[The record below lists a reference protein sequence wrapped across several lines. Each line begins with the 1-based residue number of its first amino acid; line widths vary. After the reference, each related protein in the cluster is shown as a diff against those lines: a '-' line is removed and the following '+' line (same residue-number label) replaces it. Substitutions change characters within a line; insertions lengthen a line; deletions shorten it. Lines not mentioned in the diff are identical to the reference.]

1 MPILNRLTMTAAA
14 AAIALALPKPGL
26 AETNMLFILDGSNS
40 MWGQVEGQAKIK
52 TAQDVLTDLMADLPK
67 DTKVGLMVYGHRSR
81 ESCDDIEILSSI
93 GADGPAELV
102 KKIRSIQPTGK
113 TPIANALF
121 GSLIAFSKFEG
132 QNNHV
137 VLISDGIETCG
148 GDVCMAA
155 SAIANANI
163 KPRVHVVGFDV
174 GAKERAQLECI
185 PKMGNGKYFSAAN
198 AGELKKAIAQV
209 KQVAQAAPKPPQPKK
224 KGPKEVFRDDFNGDE
239 LADHWDVINPNP
251 DAFIVED
258 GKLLVISKVAATITG
273 EKVEN
278 TFRLTKGMP
287 EGDWDAVVKLVPE
300 IQTFQERMYLSYMKD
315 GKNLL
320 NAFMDVAVGLSW
332 STPYSH
338 MYGQKYSKGKL
349 TQFGRMTLQG
359 PQTGHNEATMLAKQV
374 KWFKNNVRAI
384 YLKISKRGRSY
395 VVSTKIE
402 GDATTKDGKKP
413 EWVSVQKLT
422 SLRPPGTNLVLAF
435 PQRVQTAGESIIAVD
450 WVKIEVPGK

>member
-1 MPILNRLTMTAAA
+1 MPILKRFTMTAAA
-14 AAIALALPKPGL
+14 AAIALAVPRPGL

-40 MWGQVEGQAKIK
+40 MWGQVEGVAKIK
-52 TAQDVLTDLMADLPK
+52 TAQDVLADLVADLPK

-93 GADGPAELV
+93 GQDTPAELV

-155 SAIANANI
+155 SVIANANI

-185 PKMGNGKYFSAAN
+185 PKMGNGQYFSAAN

-209 KQVAQAAPKPPQPKK
+209 KQVAQAAPQPPKPPKPKK
-224 KGPKEVFRDDFNGDE
+224 KGPKEVFRDDFNGED
-239 LADHWDVINPNP
+239 LADHWEVLKPNP

-258 GKLLVISKVAATITG
+258 GSLLIVSGTPGSLANETVENVFRLSEPLPKGDWTITA
-273 EKVEN
+273 KFSVE
-278 TFRLTKGMP
+278 F
-287 EGDWDAVVKLVPE
+287 
-300 IQTFQERMYLSYMKD
+300 
-315 GKNLL
+315 
-320 NAFMDVAVGLSW
+320 
-332 STPYSH
+332 
-338 MYGQKYSKGKL
+338 
-349 TQFGRMTLQG
+349 
-359 PQTGHNEATMLAKQV
+359 QTGWNGPLSA
-374 KWFKNNVRAI
+374 
-384 YLKISKRGRSY
+384 S
-395 VVSTKIE
+395 
-402 GDATTKDGKKP
+402 
-413 EWVSVQKLT
+413 
-422 SLRPPGTNLVLAF
+422 
-435 PQRVQTAGESIIAVD
+435 SIIAITIS
-450 WVKIEVPGK
+450 KSACGPLSNPRA

>member
-1 MPILNRLTMTAAA
+1 MPILKRFTMTAAA
-14 AAIALALPKPGL
+14 AAIALAVPRPGL

-40 MWGQVEGQAKIK
+40 MWGQVEGVAKIK
-52 TAQDVLTDLMADLPK
+52 TAQDVLADLVADLPK

-93 GADGPAELV
+93 GQDTPAELV

-155 SAIANANI
+155 SVIANANI

-185 PKMGNGKYFSAAN
+185 PKMGNGQYFSAAN

-209 KQVAQAAPKPPQPKK
+209 KQVAQAAPQPPKPPKPKK
-224 KGPKEVFRDDFNGDE
+224 KGPKEVFRDDFNGED
-239 LADHWDVINPNP
+239 LADHWEVLKPNP

-258 GKLLVISKVAATITG
+258 GSLLIVSGTPGSLANETVENVFKLSKPLPKGDWTITAKFSTDFQTG
-273 EKVEN
+273 LERAFIGIFDNRDNYLEVSLRAVIKPSGLN
-278 TFRLTKGMP
+278 FFATFDVG
-287 EGDWDAVVKLVPE
+287 AV
-300 IQTFQERMYLSYMKD
+300 RR
-315 GKNLL
+315 
-320 NAFMDVAVGLSW
+320 
-332 STPYSH
+332 
-338 MYGQKYSKGKL
+338 SKGKDKTASL
-349 TQFGRMTLQG
+349 KLWSGGKFADHYTPGPFTNGIKNFPQPVLLRLQ
-359 PQTGHNEATMLAKQV
+359 K
-374 KWFKNNVRAI
+374 K
-384 YLKISKRGRSY
+384 GRSY
-395 VVSTKIE
+395 IGSAKLEGAKEPKWLNLDKFTILRQKGKVALGLYQTKKAE
-402 GDATTKDGKKP
+402 G
-413 EWVSVQKLT
+413 E
-422 SLRPPGTNLVLAF
+422 GTML
-435 PQRVQTAGESIIAVD
+435 VD
-450 WVKIEVPGK
+450 WVKIEVPEK

>member
-1 MPILNRLTMTAAA
+1 MPILKRFTMTAAA
-14 AAIALALPKPGL
+14 AAIALAVPRPGL

-40 MWGQVEGQAKIK
+40 MWGQVEGVAKIK
-52 TAQDVLTDLMADLPK
+52 TAQDVLADLMGDLPK

-185 PKMGNGKYFSAAN
+185 PRMGNGKYFSAAN

-209 KQVAQAAPKPPQPKK
+209 KQVAQAAPQPPKPKK
-224 KGPKEVFRDDFNGDE
+224 KGPKEVFRDDFNGEE
-239 LADHWDVINPNP
+239 LAEHWEVIRPNP

-258 GKLLVISKVAATITG
+258 SNLLVITG
-273 EKVEN
+273 PP
-278 TFRLTKGMP
+278 MP
-287 EGDWDAVVKLVPE
+287 A
-300 IQTFQERMYLSYMKD
+300 S
-315 GKNLL
+315 
-320 NAFMDVAVGLSW
+320 
-332 STPYSH
+332 
-338 MYGQKYSKGKL
+338 
-349 TQFGRMTLQG
+349 
-359 PQTGHNEATMLAKQV
+359 
-374 KWFKNNVRAI
+374 
-384 YLKISKRGRSY
+384 
-395 VVSTKIE
+395 
-402 GDATTKDGKKP
+402 
-413 EWVSVQKLT
+413 
-422 SLRPPGTNLVLAF
+422 
-435 PQRVQTAGESIIAVD
+435 
-450 WVKIEVPGK
+450 

>member
-14 AAIALALPKPGL
+14 TAIALAVPKLGF

-40 MWGQVEGQAKIK
+40 MWGQVEGVAKIK
-52 TAQDVLTDLMADLPK
+52 TAQDVLADLVADLPK

-224 KGPKEVFRDDFNGDE
+224 KGPKEVFRDDFNGEE
-239 LADHWDVINPNP
+239 LAEHWEVIRPNP

-258 GKLLVISKVAATITG
+258 SNLLVITG
-273 EKVEN
+273 KAGSIPKENVEN
-278 TFRLTKGMP
+278 LFLLDKEFPKGNWQITMR
-287 EGDWDAVVKLVPE
+287 VKVTPQVQAETIALGIYHDKDNYILARPY
-300 IQTFQERMYLSYMKD
+300 FKD
-315 GKNLL
+315 GGWNSLLVYLRIVSRSRGKPVSFDKMIWEGTASQQPGKNVEWEKEIKNL
-320 NAFMDVAVGLSW
+320 
-332 STPYSH
+332 
-338 MYGQKYSKGKL
+338 
-349 TQFGRMTLQG
+349 
-359 PQTGHNEATMLAKQV
+359 PQPML
-374 KWFKNNVRAI
+374 VR
-384 YLKISKRGRSY
+384 LEKKGRSY
-395 VVSTKIE
+395 VSMVKFEKAKKPVWIVSKKLTVLRSKGRPVIGYYSRDHDVYHPKWSGQGTIEIDWIKIE
-402 GDATTKDGKKP
+402 T
-413 EWVSVQKLT
+413 Q
-422 SLRPPGTNLVLAF
+422 
-435 PQRVQTAGESIIAVD
+435 Q
-450 WVKIEVPGK
+450 

>member
-14 AAIALALPKPGL
+14 AAIALAVPKPGL

-40 MWGQVEGQAKIK
+40 MWGQVEGVAKIK
-52 TAQDVLTDLMADLPK
+52 TAQDVLADLVADLPK

-102 KKIRSIQPTGK
+102 KKIRSVQPTGK

-155 SAIANANI
+155 SVIANANI

-198 AGELKKAIAQV
+198 AGELKKAVTQV
-209 KQVAQAAPKPPQPKK
+209 KQVAQAAPQPPQPKK
-224 KGPKEVFRDDFNGDE
+224 KGPKEVFRDDFKGEE
-239 LADHWDVINPNP
+239 LADHWEVLKPNP

-258 GKLLVISKVAATITG
+258 GKLLIVSGTPGSMANETVENVFKLSEPLPKGDWTITAKFSTDFQTGLERAFIGIFDNRDNYLEVSLRAVIMPYRLDFFATFDVGAVRRRKG
-273 EKVEN
+273 EDKTASLKLWSGGKFADHYTPGPFTNGIKDFPQPVLL
-278 TFRLTKGMP
+278 RLQKKGRSYIGSAKL
-287 EGDWDAVVKLVPE
+287 EGAKKPTWVTLDKFTILR
-300 IQTFQERMYLSYMKD
+300 QK
-315 GKNLL
+315 GK
-320 NAFMDVAVGLSW
+320 VAVG
-332 STPYSH
+332 
-338 MYGQKYSKGKL
+338 MYQTKKGK
-349 TQFGRMTLQG
+349 G
-359 PQTGHNEATMLAKQV
+359 
-374 KWFKNNVRAI
+374 
-384 YLKISKRGRSY
+384 
-395 VVSTKIE
+395 E
-402 GDATTKDGKKP
+402 GTI
-413 EWVSVQKLT
+413 Q
-422 SLRPPGTNLVLAF
+422 
-435 PQRVQTAGESIIAVD
+435 VD
-450 WVKIEVPGK
+450 WVKIETPQ

>member
-1 MPILNRLTMTAAA
+1 MPILNRLTLTAAA
-14 AAIALALPKPGL
+14 AAIALAVPKPGL

-163 KPRVHVVGFDV
+163 KPSVHVVGFDV

-198 AGELKKAIAQV
+198 AGELKTAIAQV
-209 KQVAQAAPKPPQPKK
+209 KQVAQAAPQPKK

-258 GKLLVISKVAATITG
+258 GKLLVISTVAASITG

-287 EGDWDAVVKLVPE
+287 KGDWDAVVKLVPE
-300 IQTFQERMYLSYMKD
+300 IQTFQERMYLS
-315 GKNLL
+315 
-320 NAFMDVAVGLSW
+320 
-332 STPYSH
+332 
-338 MYGQKYSKGKL
+338 
-349 TQFGRMTLQG
+349 
-359 PQTGHNEATMLAKQV
+359 
-374 KWFKNNVRAI
+374 
-384 YLKISKRGRSY
+384 
-395 VVSTKIE
+395 
-402 GDATTKDGKKP
+402 
-413 EWVSVQKLT
+413 
-422 SLRPPGTNLVLAF
+422 
-435 PQRVQTAGESIIAVD
+435 
-450 WVKIEVPGK
+450 